1 MEADYILLIQL
12 DSTEL
17 LLCRTYEPSVKRLGR
32 RQHSPIY
39 LLSVRSTWV
48 RKLGPSVFH
57 RQKDR
62 SGHHYAW
69 EAPESLVED
78 LRDMFRRGGGEAY
91 GAVSGWNRDLE

>member
-1 MEADYILLIQL
+1 M
-12 DSTEL
+12 
-17 LLCRTYEPSVKRLGR
+17 
-32 RQHSPIY
+32 
-39 LLSVRSTWV
+39 